1 MNTTEMHV
9 WFRQYA
15 QQMGMQNVR
24 AILPEQIDVLINTSI
39 RDTIDEIIN
48 ANVGTTND
56 RVITDN
62 AKLANINALRTLY
75 KVDTLDLYDV
85 ETLEEYKNEPYIF
98 TSERVTNAMYFVD
111 FSVRYATDDQSSQQY
126 YLKYKN
132 YYDEPVSYRE
142 LTDSEISFILGDKDK
157 MLEDATFNE
166 ANKKA
171 LISVYKTHIE
181 NWLKANKKDLSR
193 WFPVRIIDD
202 SYLAD
207 VLNDWVLAP
216 RLRTPV
222 MVVYALDTSV
232 SDSRFEVYFGDNDT
246 QSLKTILSSKR
257 PVQIRCS
264 YIKKPNQVRYLS
276 DIGGTNVDS
285 DLPEQLHI
293 PMLKHAVDLYRASIQ
308 GATMSEQRNQQ
319 VNQQELARNNQRP
332 VNEGYQS

>member
-56 RVITDN
+56 RIITDN

-85 ETLEEYKNEPYIF
+85 ETLEEYKKEPYTF

-111 FSVRYATDDQSSQQY
+111 FSVRYATDDVDSSSY
-126 YLKYKN
+126 YLKYKDYFN
-132 YYDEPVSYRE
+132 EPVSDRE
-142 LTDSEISFILGDKDK
+142 LTAEEIKLIQAG
-157 MLEDATFNE
+157 ENTTFTE
-166 ANKKA
+166 ANKQA
-171 LISVYKTHIE
+171 LISVYETYIKS
-181 NWLKANKKDLSR
+181 WLKTNKKDLSR
-193 WFPVRIIDD
+193 WFPIRIIDD

-207 VLNDWVLAP
+207 VLNDWILAP

-222 MVVYALDTSV
+222 MVVYGLD
-232 SDSRFEVYFGDNDT
+232 DSILDSKFEVYFGDNDNK
-246 QSLKTILSSKR
+246 SLKTILSSKR

-276 DIGGTNVDS
+276 DIGGTNIDS

-319 VNQQELARNNQRP
+319 ANQQELARNNQRP
-332 VNEGYQS
+332 INEGYQS

>member
-15 QQMGMQNVR
+15 QQMGMQNTR
-24 AILPEQIDVLINTSI
+24 AILPEQIDVFINTSTS
-39 RDTIDEIIN
+39 DTIDEIIN

-56 RVITDN
+56 RIITDN

-111 FSVRYATDDQSSQQY
+111 FSVRYATDDIDSSAY
-126 YLKYKN
+126 YLKYKDYFN
-132 YYDEPVSYRE
+132 EPVSNRKLTAEEIE
-142 LTDSEISFILGDKDK
+142 LIQAGENT
-157 MLEDATFNE
+157 TFTE
-166 ANKKA
+166 ANKQA
-171 LISVYKTHIE
+171 LISVYETYIK
-181 NWLKANKKDLSR
+181 NWLKTNKKDLSR
-193 WFPVRIIDD
+193 WFPIRIIDD

-207 VLNDWVLAP
+207 VLNDWILAP

-222 MVVYALDTSV
+222 MVVYGLDNSV
-232 SDSRFEVYFGDNDT
+232 LDSKFEVYFGDNDNK
-246 QSLKTILSSKR
+246 SLKTILSSKR

-276 DIGGTNVDS
+276 DIGGTNINS

-319 VNQQELARNNQRP
+319 ANQQELARNNQRP
-332 VNEGYQS
+332 INEGYQS

>member
-15 QQMGMQNVR
+15 QQMGMQNTR
-24 AILPEQIDVLINTSI
+24 AILPEQIDVCINTSTS
-39 RDTIDEIIN
+39 DTVDEIIN

-56 RVITDN
+56 RIITDN
-62 AKLANINALRTLY
+62 AKLSTINALRTLY

-85 ETLEEYKNEPYIF
+85 ETLKEYKNEPYTF

-111 FSVRYATDDQSSQQY
+111 FSVRYATDDVDSSAY
-126 YLKYKN
+126 YLKYKDYFN
-132 YYDEPVSYRE
+132 EPVSDRE
-142 LTDSEISFILGDKDK
+142 LTAEEIKLIQASENT
-157 MLEDATFNE
+157 TFTE
-166 ANKKA
+166 ANKQA
-171 LISVYKTHIE
+171 LISVYETYIKS
-181 NWLKANKKDLSR
+181 WLKTNKKDLSR
-193 WFPVRIIDD
+193 WFPIRIIDD

-207 VLNDWVLAP
+207 VLNDWILAP

-222 MVVYALDTSV
+222 MVVYGLDNSIL
-232 SDSRFEVYFGDNDT
+232 DSKFEVYFGDNDNK
-246 QSLKTILSSKR
+246 SLKTILSSKR

-276 DIGGTNVDS
+276 DIGGTNIDS

-319 VNQQELARNNQRP
+319 ANQQELARNNQRP
-332 VNEGYQS
+332 INEGYQS

>member
-39 RDTIDEIIN
+39 KDTIDEIIN

-56 RVITDN
+56 RIITDN

-75 KVDTLDLYDV
+75 KVNTLDLYDV
-85 ETLEEYKNEPYIF
+85 ETLEEYKNEPYTF

-111 FSVRYATDDQSSQQY
+111 FSVRYATDDVDSSEY
-126 YLKYKN
+126 YLKYKD
-132 YYDEPVSYRE
+132 YYDEPVSDRE
-142 LTDSEISFILGDKDK
+142 LTADEIALIQGDTQ
-157 MLEDATFNE
+157 LENTTFNE
-166 ANKKA
+166 ANKQA
-171 LISVYKTHIE
+171 LISVYKTYITS
-181 NWLKANKKDLSR
+181 WLKTNKKDLSK
-193 WFPVRIIDD
+193 WFPIRIIDD

-222 MVVYALDTSV
+222 MVVYALDDSV

-264 YIKKPNQVRYLS
+264 YIKKPNQVKYLS
-276 DIGGTNVDS
+276 DIGLDNVDS

-319 VNQQELARNNQRP
+319 ANQQELARNNQRP

>member
-56 RVITDN
+56 RIITDN

-85 ETLEEYKNEPYIF
+85 ESLEEYKNEPYTF

-111 FSVRYATDDQSSQQY
+111 FSVRYATDDTNSSTY
-126 YLKYKN
+126 YLKHKGYC
-132 YYDEPVSYRE
+132 DEPVSSRE
-142 LTDSEISFILGDKDK
+142 LTSEEIALIDVSTQPTI
-157 MLEDATFNE
+157 FNE
-166 ANKKA
+166 ANKQA
-171 LISVYKTHIE
+171 LISVYEDYITD
-181 NWLKANKKDLSR
+181 WLKTNKKDLSR
-193 WFPVRIIDD
+193 WFPIRIIDD

-207 VLNDWVLAP
+207 VLNDWVLSP

-222 MVVYALDTSV
+222 MVVYALDDSV
-232 SDSRFEVYFGDNDT
+232 SDSKFEVYFGDNDT

-276 DIGGTNVDS
+276 DIGGTNIDS

-319 VNQQELARNNQRP
+319 ANQQELARNNQRP

>member
-85 ETLEEYKNEPYIF
+85 DTLEEYKNEPYMF
-98 TSERVTNAMYFVD
+98 TSERVQNAMYFVD
-111 FSVRYATDDQSSQQY
+111 FSVRYATDNQSSKQY
-126 YLKYKN
+126 YLKYKA
-132 YYDEPVSYRE
+132 YYDEPVSDRH
-142 LTDSEISFILGDKDK
+142 LTEEEIALIGGGAQ
-157 MLEDATFNE
+157 LEDETFTE
-166 ANKKA
+166 ANKQA
-171 LISVYKTHIE
+171 LISVYKTYIE
-181 NWLKANKKDLSR
+181 NWLKTNKKDLSR

-232 SDSRFEVYFGDNDT
+232 LDSRFEVYFGDNDT

-264 YIKKPNQVRYLS
+264 YIKKPNQVKYLS
-276 DIGGTNVDS
+276 DIGLDNVDS

-319 VNQQELARNNQRP
+319 ANQQELARNNQRP

>member
-75 KVDTLDLYDV
+75 KVDTLDLYDAD
-85 ETLEEYKNEPYIF
+85 TLEEYKNEPYIF
-98 TSERVTNAMYFVD
+98 TSERVQNAMYFVD
-111 FSVRYATDDQSSQQY
+111 FSVRYATDNQISPQY
-126 YLKYKN
+126 YLKYKD
-132 YYDEPVSYRE
+132 YYDEPVSDRE
-142 LTDSEISFILGDKDK
+142 LTAEEIALIGSGAQ
-157 MLEDATFNE
+157 LENTTFTK
-166 ANKKA
+166 ANKQA
-171 LISVYKTHIE
+171 LISVYKTYIE
-181 NWLKANKKDLSR
+181 NWLKINKKDLSR

-319 VNQQELARNNQRP
+319 ANQQELARNNQRP

>member
-15 QQMGMQNVR
+15 QQMGMQNTR
-24 AILPEQIDVLINTSI
+24 AILPEQIDVFINTSTS
-39 RDTIDEIIN
+39 DTIDEIIN

-56 RVITDN
+56 RIITDN
-62 AKLANINALRTLY
+62 AKLATINALRTLY

-85 ETLEEYKNEPYIF
+85 ETLEEYKNEPYTF

-111 FSVRYATDDQSSQQY
+111 FSVRYATNDVDSSAY
-126 YLKYKN
+126 YLKYKDYFN
-132 YYDEPVSYRE
+132 EPVSDRE
-142 LTDSEISFILGDKDK
+142 LTAEEIKLIQAG
-157 MLEDATFNE
+157 ENTTFTE
-166 ANKKA
+166 TNKQA
-171 LISVYKTHIE
+171 LISVYETYIKS
-181 NWLKANKKDLSR
+181 WLKTNKKDLSK
-193 WFPVRIIDD
+193 WFPIRIIDD

-222 MVVYALDTSV
+222 MVVYGLDNSIL
-232 SDSRFEVYFGDNDT
+232 DSKFEVYFGDNDNK
-246 QSLKTILSSKR
+246 SLKTILSSKR

-276 DIGGTNVDS
+276 DIGGTNIDS

-319 VNQQELARNNQRP
+319 ANQQELARNNQRP
-332 VNEGYQS
+332 INEGYQS

>member
-15 QQMGMQNVR
+15 QQMGMQNTR
-24 AILPEQIDVLINTSI
+24 AILPEQIDVFINTSTS
-39 RDTIDEIIN
+39 DTIDEIIN
-48 ANVGTTND
+48 TNVGTTND
-56 RVITDN
+56 RIITDN

-85 ETLEEYKNEPYIF
+85 ETLEEYKNEPYTF

-111 FSVRYATDDQSSQQY
+111 FSVRYATDDVDSSAY
-126 YLKYKN
+126 YLKYKDYFN
-132 YYDEPVSYRE
+132 EPVSNRE
-142 LTDSEISFILGDKDK
+142 LTAEEIKLIQAG
-157 MLEDATFNE
+157 ENTTFTE
-166 ANKKA
+166 ANKQA
-171 LISVYKTHIE
+171 LISVYETYIKS
-181 NWLKANKKDLSR
+181 WLKTNKKDLSR
-193 WFPVRIIDD
+193 WFPIRIIDD

-207 VLNDWVLAP
+207 VLNDWILAP

-222 MVVYALDTSV
+222 MVVYGLD
-232 SDSRFEVYFGDNDT
+232 DSILDSKFEVYFGDNDNK
-246 QSLKTILSSKR
+246 SLKTILSSKR

-264 YIKKPNQVRYLS
+264 YIKKPNQVKYLS
-276 DIGGTNVDS
+276 DIGLDNVDS

-319 VNQQELARNNQRP
+319 ANQQELARNNQRP
-332 VNEGYQS
+332 INEGYQS

>member
-15 QQMGMQNVR
+15 QQMGMQNTR
-24 AILPEQIDVLINTSI
+24 AILPEQIDVFINTSTS
-39 RDTIDEIIN
+39 DTIDEIIN

-56 RVITDN
+56 RIITDN

-85 ETLEEYKNEPYIF
+85 ETLEEYKNEPYTF

-111 FSVRYATDDQSSQQY
+111 FSVRYATDDVDSSAY
-126 YLKYKN
+126 YLKYKDYFN
-132 YYDEPVSYRE
+132 EPVSDRE
-142 LTDSEISFILGDKDK
+142 LTAEEIELIQANENTKF
-157 MLEDATFNE
+157 TE
-166 ANKKA
+166 ANKQA
-171 LISVYKTHIE
+171 LISVYETYIKS
-181 NWLKANKKDLSR
+181 WLKTNKKDLSR
-193 WFPVRIIDD
+193 WFPIRIIDD

-207 VLNDWVLAP
+207 VLNDWILAP

-222 MVVYALDTSV
+222 MVVYGLDNSIL
-232 SDSRFEVYFGDNDT
+232 DSKFEVYFGNNDNK
-246 QSLKTILSSKR
+246 SLKTILSSKR

-276 DIGGTNVDS
+276 DIGGTNIDS

-319 VNQQELARNNQRP
+319 ANQQELARNNQRP
-332 VNEGYQS
+332 INEGYQS